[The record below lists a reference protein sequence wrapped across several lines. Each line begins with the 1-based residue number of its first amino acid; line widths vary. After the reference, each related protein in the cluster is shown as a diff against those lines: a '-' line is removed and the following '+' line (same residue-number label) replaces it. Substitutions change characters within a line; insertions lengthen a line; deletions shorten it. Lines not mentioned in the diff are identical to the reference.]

1 MFLPKQKS
9 KVSMFCISALVAL
22 AFTNPA
28 LAANTIKIGAGG
40 AHSGELASYG
50 VPSLNAINL
59 VADEFNAKGGLLG
72 KKIEIIAADD
82 QCKPELATNA
92 ATNLISQGVVAVVG
106 MICSGATMAAL
117 PIFNDANIVV
127 ISPSATTPSLTLSG
141 ENKTFFRTI
150 GHDFSQASVS
160 ANFIGRN
167 LKPKTIAYLHDNS
180 DYGKGFAESVKN
192 NMEKDYKGVKTAL
205 FEAVTPGASDYSAV
219 VRKLRQQKADLVVW
233 GGYLPEASKIVNNM
247 FELEVNI
254 PILGPDG
261 LKDTNFISTAGEA
274 SEGAYASGPAD
285 TSNNALSKK
294 AVQAHQKKY
303 GSTPGAFFDNAY
315 AAAYALMLAIEKAG
329 STDTAKIMQALKNNE
344 VETPIG
350 KIKFDKNGDAEGIGM
365 SIYQIKGS
373 NFTPV
378 FTE

>member
-1 MFLPKQKS
+1 MFLSKQKS
-9 KVSMFCISALVAL
+9 KVSMFWISALVAL

-28 LAANTIKIGAGG
+28 LAADTIKIGAGG

-50 VPSLNAINL
+50 LPTLNAINL
-59 VADEFNAKGGLLG
+59 VAEEFNAKGGLLG
-72 KKIEIIAADD
+72 KKVEIINADD
-82 QCKPELATNA
+82 QCKPEVATNA
-92 ATNLISQGVVAVVG
+92 ATSLISQGVVVVVG

-117 PIFNDANIVV
+117 PIFNNANIVV

-160 ANFIGRN
+160 AKFIGTK

-180 DYGKGFAESVKN
+180 DYGKGFAEAVKN
-192 NMEKDYKGVKTAL
+192 TMEKDYKSTKTVL

-219 VRKLRQQKADLVVW
+219 VRKLRNVKADIVVW

-247 FELEVNI
+247 LELDVDI
-254 PILGPDG
+254 PMLGPDG
-261 LKDTNFISTAGEA
+261 IKDPNFITTAGEA
-274 SEGAYASGPAD
+274 SEGTYASGPAD
-285 TSNNALSKK
+285 SSANALSKK
-294 AVQAHQKKY
+294 ATQAHQTKY
-303 GSTPGAFFDNAY
+303 KAEPGAFFDNGY
-315 AAAYALMLAIEKAG
+315 AAAYALMSAIEKAG
-329 STDTAKIMQALKNNE
+329 STDTAKIMEALRNNE

-350 KIKFDKNGDAEGIGM
+350 KIKFDKNGDATGIGM

-373 NFTPV
+373 AFTPV
-378 FTE
+378 FTD